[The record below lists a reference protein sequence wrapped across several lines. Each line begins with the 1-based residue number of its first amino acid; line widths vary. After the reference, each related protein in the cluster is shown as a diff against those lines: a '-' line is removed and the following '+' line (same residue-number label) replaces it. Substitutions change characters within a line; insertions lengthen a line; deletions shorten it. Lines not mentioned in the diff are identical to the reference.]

1 MHSRSLV
8 RSASAPA
15 ILVHPA
21 AAEQAVDHAS
31 LQQLARERLLH
42 EIAVWRASEGFGP
55 GDDKLLCALLLHAEY
70 GEGALDLREHRSA
83 LRRAPDGVMQALVA
97 DAHSRKAPVVRLV
110 LPGSMRRLPA
120 WLNHFVHLKSLVLPG
135 CRADRIDLSALA
147 ALEHLVVSDVRW
159 PDQKLVLPHAAV
171 VIELDTPERFICST
185 ESLLSGAAVVQM
197 CWRRYNHATQI
208 AQTDVEIECRHI
220 ALKSLEI
227 WAGLDWEHVPIDAM
241 DPGSFTWIKNESQLS
256 ASVSLKIH
264 TACRALAFRP
274 ARSHVVALACWQGF
288 AMEMRE
294 RLLAKGKP
302 CAFAMLNTVTHAMP
316 VVFALN
322 ASQELIILTL
332 DPNFTDQP
340 VLCRPQD
347 GIEALFVR
355 WRECHGLYF
364 ARSGDV
370 SEATL
375 FVTINLVDDPR
386 HPMRSTSSKH
396 GEVSLTFAG
405 LPATWH
411 AELVRQ
417 LMSTGSA
424 QGLDD
429 LAAFIAQGGL
439 PGHDVIKALWDGR
452 DRGYGVPWAFGPAS
466 AGHAHV
472 MSAWGQC
479 LLTAFEK
486 GLISAQQICN
496 ALSIGHHWETLLS
509 RAMAS
514 NHRRFLFCF
523 ADVVQRLFAAKAL
536 KAHDVYQIFSLLG
549 DADRHF
555 SKVIHSAKVARALK
569 TIWRSLREQGALS
582 DAGYKNLRLFLKSV
596 DRRQRMF

>member
-1 MHSRSLV
+1 MHPRSLV
-8 RSASAPA
+8 RSSSAPA
-15 ILVHPA
+15 ILVHPG
-21 AAEQAVDHAS
+21 AAEQAVAHA
-31 LQQLARERLLH
+31 LPQQLARERLLH
-42 EIAVWRASEGFGP
+42 EMATWRASEGFAP
-55 GDDKLLCALLLHAEY
+55 RDDKLWCALLHHAEH
-70 GEGALDLREHRSA
+70 GEGALDLSEHRSA
-83 LRRAPDGVMQALVA
+83 RRRVPDGVMQALVA
-97 DAHSRKAPVVRLV
+97 HAHSRKAPVVRLV
-110 LPGSMRRLPA
+110 LPGGMRRLPT
-120 WLNHFVHLKSLVLPG
+120 WLPQFVHLQSLVLPG
-135 CRADRIDLSALA
+135 CRAARIDLSALA

-171 VIELDTPERFICST
+171 VIEPDTPDQLIYST
-185 ESLLSGAAVVQM
+185 ESLPSGAAVVQM

-208 AQTDVEIECRHI
+208 ARTHVEIECRHI

-227 WAGLDWEHVPIDAM
+227 WAGLDWGHVPIDAM
-241 DPGSFTWIKNESQLS
+241 DPGSFTWIKSESQLS
-256 ASVSLKIH
+256 ATVSLEIH
-264 TACRALAFRP
+264 TACHALAFRP
-274 ARSHVVALACWQGF
+274 ARSHVVALAHWQDF
-288 AMEMRE
+288 AVEMRR
-294 RLLAKGKP
+294 RLLAKGKS
-302 CAFAMLNTVTHAMP
+302 CAFAMLNTTNHAMP

-322 ASQELIILTL
+322 AAGEMIILTL

-355 WRECHGLYF
+355 WRECHALYF
-364 ARSGDV
+364 ARSGRA

-375 FVTINLVDDPR
+375 FVTITLVDDPR
-386 HPMRSTSSKH
+386 HPMRSTTSKQ
-396 GEVSLTFAG
+396 GNVSLTFAG

-424 QGLDD
+424 EGLVD

-452 DRGYGVPWAFGPAS
+452 ERGYGLPWAFGLAS

-472 MSAWGQC
+472 MSAWGRC
-479 LLTAFEK
+479 LLSAFEK
-486 GLISAQQICN
+486 GLISAEQIGN
-496 ALSIGHHWETLLS
+496 ALSINHQRETLLT

-536 KAHDVYQIFSLLG
+536 KSHDVYQIFSLLG
-549 DADRHF
+549 DAARDFPR
-555 SKVIHSAKVARALK
+555 VIHSAKVARALK
-569 TIWRSLREQGALS
+569 AIWRSLHKQGALS
-582 DAGYKNLRLFLKSV
+582 DAGYENLRHFLKSV
-596 DRRQRMF
+596 PWRQRKL